1 LQRAGGTDNLVPD
14 TAIVLLHS
22 SMVCRGV
29 HQVKVLF
36 PVLTG
41 DKQVNAVCL
50 EHLSPRF
57 TQREEEFHLFSYLS

>member
-1 LQRAGGTDNLVPD
+1 
-14 TAIVLLHS
+14 
-22 SMVCRGV
+22 MVCRGV